1 MCAFLRV
8 IGGRCGAAGAGAG
21 AGAGMGAGAGA
32 GTGCGCGCGC
42 ATVDV
47 AAAAGAGGGGIRMA
61 GTIFGFA
68 GTGAFW
74 GSLAGCIVI
83 FGTGAAALLVVVAAA
98 AFFGGP
104 SVVIPSPTTPSVFFD
119 LFRSRGTLS
128 DRLLP
133 ASLLALLLPPGL
145 SRGDVDVARD
155 PSAVATESLPCDDDV
170 LNALELVPFF
180 GDPEGVTAI
189 LGVVCADTDDD
200 RLDAGTDR
208 VRGVGL

>member
-1 MCAFLRV
+1 MR
-8 IGGRCGAAGAGAG
+8 I
-21 AGAGMGAGAGA
+21 
-32 GTGCGCGCGC
+32 
-42 ATVDV
+42 
-47 AAAAGAGGGGIRMA
+47 A
-61 GTIFGFA
+61 GTIFGVA
-68 GTGAFW
+68 GTSAFG
-74 GSLAGCIVI
+74 GSFAGCIVI
-83 FGTGAAALLVVVAAA
+83 VGTRAAALLVVVAAA

-104 SVVIPSPTTPSVFFD
+104 SVVIPSPTTPSVLFD
-119 LFRSRGTLS
+119 LFRSRVTLP

-145 SRGDVDVARD
+145 SRGDVDAARD

-180 GDPEGVTAI
+180 GDPEGVRAI

-200 RLDAGTDR
+200 RLVTGTER